1 MHIRV
6 LAHEIDGC
14 QEGRQVF
21 HDAAK
26 YIRTQLEILKDRV
39 ESDLRIE
46 IEERMPIEFVVQLIH
61 HDEYPGELLLPDSF
75 EEEAYNGNRFLYLAG
90 LARNR
95 KKTIPAEFVAGFGNE
110 GEIMFR
116 CEGDVFN
123 VNVSRLNSD
132 GDGVLDEYVLNQGNW
147 TALCEEK
154 ELEFGDIVVFTKI
167 RNNLIN
173 VMGFIVDGSS
183 NTNAQFLG
191 VTRLNAVQPAVPHE
205 DAKDERMYH
214 LCMWPGHREHFHEK
228 TDVFYK
234 RFSEILAFNHLAI
247 PAKFQGENPMHMYRK
262 ALLKY
267 NQLELEF
274 SVRIDHHHENPSRT
288 NHVNMYGEWAWFGQQ
303 CGFGYTKMLRFR
315 LMWVVSDLEDDEEIC
330 YPVFHVHLLMILPKT
345 ICVMLVVRMYG
356 T

>member
-1 MHIRV
+1 
-6 LAHEIDGC
+6 
-14 QEGRQVF
+14 
-21 HDAAK
+21 
-26 YIRTQLEILKDRV
+26 
-39 ESDLRIE
+39 
-46 IEERMPIEFVVQLIH
+46 MPIEFVVQLIH

-95 KKTIPAEFVAGFGNE
+95 KKTIPAEFVAGFGN
-110 GEIMFR
+110 
-116 CEGDVFN
+116 
-123 VNVSRLNSD
+123 
-132 GDGVLDEYVLNQGNW
+132 
-147 TALCEEK
+147 
-154 ELEFGDIVVFTKI
+154 VVFTKI

-173 VMGFIVDGSS
+173 VIIFIVDGSS

-191 VTRLNAVQPAVPHE
+191 VTRLNAVQPVVPHE

-234 RFSEILAFNHLAI
+234 SIEFHDLFAQVHAI

-274 SVRIDHHHENPSRT
+274 SVRMDHHHENPSRT
-288 NHVNMYGEWAWFGQQ
+288 SHVNMYGEWA
-303 CGFGYTKMLRFR
+303 YMLRFR
-315 LMWVVSDLEDDEEIC
+315 LMWVVSDLEDDEEIR
-330 YPVFHVHLLMILPKT
+330 YPVFHLDQLSFIVDYNIFMSQHD
-345 ICVMLVVRMYG
+345 
-356 T
+356 

>member
-1 MHIRV
+1 
-6 LAHEIDGC
+6 
-14 QEGRQVF
+14 
-21 HDAAK
+21 
-26 YIRTQLEILKDRV
+26 
-39 ESDLRIE
+39 
-46 IEERMPIEFVVQLIH
+46 MPIEFVVQLIH

-95 KKTIPAEFVAGFGNE
+95 KKTIPAEFVASFGNE

-132 GDGVLDEYVLNQGNW
+132 GDGVLAEYVLNQGNW

-154 ELEFGDIVVFTKI
+154 EQEFGDIVVFTKI

-173 VMGFIVDGSS
+173 VMGFIIDGSS

-191 VTRLNAVQPAVPHE
+191 VTPLNAVQPAVPHE

-214 LCMWPGHREHFHEK
+214 LCMWTGHREHFHEK

-234 RFSEILAFNHLAI
+234 STEFDDLFAQLQAI

-262 ALLKY
+262 ALHA
-267 NQLELEF
+267 F
-274 SVRIDHHHENPSRT
+274 
-288 NHVNMYGEWAWFGQQ
+288 
-303 CGFGYTKMLRFR
+303 
-315 LMWVVSDLEDDEEIC
+315 
-330 YPVFHVHLLMILPKT
+330 
-345 ICVMLVVRMYG
+345 
-356 T
+356 